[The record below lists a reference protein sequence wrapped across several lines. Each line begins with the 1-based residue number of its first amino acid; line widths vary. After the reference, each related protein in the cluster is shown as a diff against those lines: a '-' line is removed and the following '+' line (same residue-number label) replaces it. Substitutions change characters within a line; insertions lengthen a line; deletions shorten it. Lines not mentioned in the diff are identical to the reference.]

1 MCLKIASWVKKRMTQ
16 RRQRSFAQGELWAHS
31 ELLYGR
37 GHLYVESCVEG
48 ATSAYAQ
55 GVRHALALHE
65 QLHVELTRVRLYSTL
80 EQRMLGRILD

>member
-1 MCLKIASWVKKRMTQ
+1 MCLKIASWVNEHMAKR
-16 RRQRSFAQGELWAHS
+16 RKRSFAQGEIWAHS

-55 GVRHALALHE
+55 GVRHALALHA
-65 QLHVELTRVRLYSTL
+65 QLHAELLRVRRYSAL
-80 EQRMLGRILD
+80 EQRMLGRIHD